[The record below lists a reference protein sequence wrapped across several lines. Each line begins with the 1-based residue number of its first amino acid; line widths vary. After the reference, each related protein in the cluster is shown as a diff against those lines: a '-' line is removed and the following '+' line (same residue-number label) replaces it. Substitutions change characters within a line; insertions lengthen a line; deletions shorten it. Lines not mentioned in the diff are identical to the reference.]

1 MKNKLLTK
9 VMLPCLLLIGSI
21 VYAQTVS
28 GVVSDAL
35 GPIPGVNVLVKGTT
49 TGTQTDFDGNYSLD
63 VGSAE
68 AVLVFSFIGYATQEI
83 PVNGQS
89 TINIT
94 LAEDIAA
101 LDEVVII
108 GYGQT
113 TIKDATGSVASVK
126 SGDFNKGVVTTADQL
141 IQGRVSGVQ
150 VTASS
155 GEPGAAANIRVR
167 GTSSIRAGNDPL
179 YVVDGFP
186 LGGGAAAPGADVGL
200 GRLSARNPLSFINPS
215 DIASIDILKDASAT
229 AIYGSRGANG
239 VIIITTKRGKTGA
252 PQISWNSSVQFSSI
266 ANEYDLIKAN
276 DYPSVAAAAGNANPD
291 SGARVDPMD
300 AILRNAVTQQH
311 DFSYGAGTDNS
322 NYRISLGLLDQEGIV
337 KGTGQEKYSFNLN
350 MQQKA
355 FNDRVKFD
363 TSFLYTFYKDDGEAI
378 ADNVGAEGDLMA
390 SALKWN
396 PTLSFYNADGS
407 YRQPSD
413 NQRNPLALLDYYT
426 DITETSRILGN
437 VSATVNIIEG
447 LDYKFTLGVDR
458 SESRRRVGIS
468 SDFNTNNTIDRGIA
482 GVEYLQNFSKLFE
495 HTLSYKTDLT
505 EDLVLDAV
513 LGYGFG
519 SYSSSGNRSIARD
532 FSIPDQEK
540 YIKDLGYAST
550 FSPSEQSAFTNPDSE
565 LQSFFARANFNYLG
579 KYLLTGTIRADG
591 SSKFGENNQ
600 YGYFPSFGAAWRLSD
615 EDFIPETFSNL
626 KLRLNW
632 GITGNQEF
640 AAGSAQTQFGPTD
653 DGVGLQQTNVA
664 NPDLKWESTV
674 QYGVG
679 VDFGFLNGRLSGT
692 MDYFHKE
699 TKDLLFRLPAIQPAP
714 NVNYWTNFDD
724 ITVINSGF
732 EFAINASVIN
742 NEDWTFDTSFNISF
756 LDNEIKNV
764 SNQFPL
770 GIITGQVSGRSLSG
784 QNAQLLYDNQPLYAF
799 YLPIFEGY
807 DSSGNPTYRDVNGDG
822 VINPNFDGP
831 GTTSDRT
838 FVGDPNPDILVGIAF
853 NASYK
858 KFDFNANLNGA
869 YGHKVLDNTAMALFY
884 KAAVVSNEN
893 ATYAEANSN
902 ANPAGG
908 PFLSTKDLK
917 SGDFLRLS
925 NITLGYTLSSE
936 DMKADWIQSLRLY
949 VTGQNLFVITPYD
962 GFDPEVNKNKEVD
975 GVPSFG
981 IDYMAYPRS
990 KGFLI
995 GLNAN
1000 F

>member
-1 MKNKLLTK
+1 
-9 VMLPCLLLIGSI
+9 MLPCLFLMGSI

-28 GVVSDAL
+28 GVVSDAS

-49 TGTQTDFDGNYSLD
+49 TGTQTDFDGNYSVN
-63 VGSAE
+63 VGSAD

-83 PVNGQS
+83 PVNGQT
-89 TINIT
+89 TINVT

-126 SGDFNKGVVTTADQL
+126 AGDFNKGVVTTPDQL

-150 VTASS
+150 VTTSS

-186 LGGGAAAPGADVGL
+186 LGGGAAAPGADVGI
-200 GRLSARNPLSFINPS
+200 GRLSARNPLSFLNPS
-215 DIASIDILKDASAT
+215 DIASIDVLKDASAT

-239 VIIITTKRGKTGA
+239 VIIITTKRGKSGK
-252 PQISWNSSVQFSSI
+252 PQINWNSSVQFSSI
-266 ANEYDLIKAN
+266 AKEYDLISAN
-276 DYPSVAAAAGNANPD
+276 DYPAVAAAAGNATPD
-291 SGARVDPMD
+291 AGARVDPFGS
-300 AILRNAVTQQH
+300 ILQSAVTHQH
-311 DFSYGAGTDNS
+311 DFSYGAGTENS
-322 NYRISLGLLDQEGIV
+322 NYRLSLGLLDQEGII

-350 MQQKA
+350 MTQNA
-355 FNDRVKFD
+355 FDDRVKFD
-363 TSFLYTFYKDDGEAI
+363 SNFLYTFYKDNGEAI
-378 ADNVGAEGDLMA
+378 ADNVGAEGDVMS

-396 PTLSFYNADGS
+396 PTLSFFNSDGTYN
-407 YRQPSD
+407 QPSD
-413 NQRNPLALLDYYT
+413 NQRNPLAMLDYYT

-437 VSATVNIIEG
+437 FSATFNIIDG
-447 LDYKFTLGVDR
+447 LDYKFTIGADR
-458 SESRRRVGIS
+458 SESKRRVAVS
-468 SDFNTNNTIDRGIA
+468 SDLNTNNTIGRGIA

-505 EDLVLDAV
+505 EELALDAV
-513 LGYGFG
+513 VGYSYG
-519 SYSSSGNRSIARD
+519 SYASSGNRSIGRD
-532 FSIPDQEK
+532 FSIPDQNK
-540 YIKDLGYAST
+540 YIKDIGYAAT
-550 FSPSEQSAFTNPDSE
+550 FSPSEQSAFENPTAE
-565 LQSFFARANFNYLG
+565 LQSFFGRANFNFKG
-579 KYLLTGTIRADG
+579 KYLITGTLRADG
-591 SSKFGENNQ
+591 SSKFGENEQ
-600 YGYFPSFGAAWRLSD
+600 YGYFPSVGAAWRLS
-615 EDFIPETFSNL
+615 EEEFIPDTFSNL

-653 DGVGLQQTNVA
+653 DGSGLQQTNVA

-674 QYGVG
+674 QYGAG
-679 VDFGFLNGRLSGT
+679 VDFGFLNGKLSGT
-692 MDYFHKE
+692 IDYFYKE

-714 NVNYWTNFDD
+714 NVNYWTNFED
-724 ITVINSGF
+724 IKVINSGL
-732 EFAINASVIN
+732 EVSLNAAVIDQ
-742 NEDWTFDTSFNISF
+742 EDWTFDAGFNITFS
-756 LDNEIKNV
+756 DNEIKNV

-770 GIITGQVSGRSLSG
+770 GIITGQISGRSLSG
-784 QNAQLLYDNQPLYAF
+784 QNSQLLYDGQPLYAF

-807 DSSGNPTYRDVNGDG
+807 DSSGNPTFRDVNGDG

-838 FVGDPNPDILVGIAF
+838 FVGDPNPDIIVGIAL
-853 NASYK
+853 NSSYK
-858 KFDFNANLNGA
+858 KFDFSANLNGA
-869 YGHKVLDNTAMALFY
+869 YGHKIFDNTAAALFY

-925 NITLGYTLSSE
+925 NLTVGYTLNSE
-936 DMKADWIQSLRLY
+936 DIKTDWIQSLRLY

-990 KGFLI
+990 RGFLI